1 MIFKVGGR
9 FFMEKRRNTIHGY
22 DEKDNTENNE
32 NLLKLKNL
40 KESCQSNVLK
50 DFMDDYLISGF
61 KNEFIDVD
69 MIIKEI
75 DNHSKNQD
83 LIKIIYIVHLIFE
96 QMNVNSNEFPIDELC
111 DYKYESVNGE
121 LFIKFLTRESEN
133 QFSKMY
139 EIVLFNNHK
148 DKKIGEKIIKS
159 FENKGSIMVMNILNL
174 LNMQIIGKKQQKENK
189 EEKFD
194 TVGALYSS
202 DAFMDSY
209 DWTKRDWG

>member
-1 MIFKVGGR
+1 
-9 FFMEKRRNTIHGY
+9 MEKRRNTIYGY

-50 DFMDDYLISGF
+50 DFIDDYLISGF

-96 QMNVNSNEFPIDELC
+96 QMNVKSNEFPIDELC

-148 DKKIGEKIIKS
+148 DEKIGEKIIKS
-159 FENKGSIMVMNILNL
+159 FENKGSIMVMNILSL

>member
-1 MIFKVGGR
+1 
-9 FFMEKRRNTIHGY
+9 MEKRRNSIYGY

-50 DFMDDYLISGF
+50 DFVDDYLISGF

-69 MIIKEI
+69 MIIKEL

-148 DKKIGEKIIKS
+148 DEKIGEKIIKS
-159 FENKGSIMVMNILNL
+159 FENEGSIMVMNILSL

>member
-1 MIFKVGGR
+1 
-9 FFMEKRRNTIHGY
+9 MEKRRNTIYGY

-50 DFMDDYLISGF
+50 DFIDDYLINGF

-148 DKKIGEKIIKS
+148 DEKIGEKIIKS
-159 FENKGSIMVMNILNL
+159 FENKGSIMVMNILSL

>member
-9 FFMEKRRNTIHGY
+9 FFMEKRRNTIYGY

-50 DFMDDYLISGF
+50 DFIDDYLISGF

-148 DKKIGEKIIKS
+148 DEKIGEKIIKS
-159 FENKGSIMVMNILNL
+159 FENKGSIMVMNILSL

>member
-1 MIFKVGGR
+1 
-9 FFMEKRRNTIHGY
+9 MEKRRNTIYGY

-40 KESCQSNVLK
+40 KESCQSNILK
-50 DFMDDYLISGF
+50 DFIDDYLISGF

-159 FENKGSIMVMNILNL
+159 FENKGSIMVMNILSL

>member
-1 MIFKVGGR
+1 
-9 FFMEKRRNTIHGY
+9 MEKRRNTIYGY

-50 DFMDDYLISGF
+50 DFIDDYLISGF

-83 LIKIIYIVHLIFE
+83 LIKIIYIVHLLFE

-148 DKKIGEKIIKS
+148 DEKIGEKIIKS
-159 FENKGSIMVMNILNL
+159 FENKGSIMVMNILSL

>member
-9 FFMEKRRNTIHGY
+9 FFMEKRRNTIYGY

-50 DFMDDYLISGF
+50 DFIDDYLISGF

-159 FENKGSIMVMNILNL
+159 FENKGSIMVMNILSL

>member
-159 FENKGSIMVMNILNL
+159 FENKGSIMVMNILS

>member
-1 MIFKVGGR
+1 
-9 FFMEKRRNTIHGY
+9 MEKRRNTIYGY

-50 DFMDDYLISGF
+50 DFIDDYLISGF

-75 DNHSKNQD
+75 GNHSKNQD

-121 LFIKFLTRESEN
+121 LFIKFLTHESEN

-148 DKKIGEKIIKS
+148 DEKIGEKIIKS
-159 FENKGSIMVMNILNL
+159 FENKGSIMVMNILSL

-194 TVGALYSS
+194 TVSALYSS

>member
-9 FFMEKRRNTIHGY
+9 FFMEKRRNSIYGY

-40 KESCQSNVLK
+40 KESCQTNVLK
-50 DFMDDYLISGF
+50 DFIDDYLISGF
-61 KNEFIDVD
+61 KNEFIDVN

-148 DKKIGEKIIKS
+148 DEKIGEKIIKS
-159 FENKGSIMVMNILNL
+159 FENKGSIMVMNILSL

-194 TVGALYSS
+194 TVSALYSS

>member
-1 MIFKVGGR
+1 
-9 FFMEKRRNTIHGY
+9 MEKRRNTIYGY

-32 NLLKLKNL
+32 NLLKIKNL

-50 DFMDDYLISGF
+50 DFVDDYLISGF

-96 QMNVNSNEFPIDELC
+96 QMNVNSNEFPIDDLC

-148 DKKIGEKIIKS
+148 DEKIGEKIIKS
-159 FENKGSIMVMNILNL
+159 FENKGSIMVMNILSL
-174 LNMQIIGKKQQKENK
+174 LNMQIIEKKQQKENK

>member
-1 MIFKVGGR
+1 
-9 FFMEKRRNTIHGY
+9 MEKRRNTIYGY

-50 DFMDDYLISGF
+50 DFIDDYLINGF

-111 DYKYESVNGE
+111 DYNYESVNGE

-148 DKKIGEKIIKS
+148 DEKIGEKIIKS
-159 FENKGSIMVMNILNL
+159 FENKGSIMVMNILSL

>member
-1 MIFKVGGR
+1 
-9 FFMEKRRNTIHGY
+9 MEKRRNTIYGY

-50 DFMDDYLISGF
+50 DFIDDYLISGF

-148 DKKIGEKIIKS
+148 DEKIGEKIIKF
-159 FENKGSIMVMNILNL
+159 FENKGSIMVMNILSL

>member
-9 FFMEKRRNTIHGY
+9 FFMEKRRNSIYGY

-50 DFMDDYLISGF
+50 DFVDDYLINGF

-148 DKKIGEKIIKS
+148 DEKIGEKIIKS
-159 FENKGSIMVMNILNL
+159 FENKGSIMVMNILSL

>member
-9 FFMEKRRNTIHGY
+9 FFMEKRRNTIYGY

-50 DFMDDYLISGF
+50 DFIDDYLISGF

-75 DNHSKNQD
+75 GNHSKNQD

-121 LFIKFLTRESEN
+121 LFIKFLTHESEN

-148 DKKIGEKIIKS
+148 DEKIGEKIIKS
-159 FENKGSIMVMNILNL
+159 FENKGSIMVMNILSL

-202 DAFMDSY
+202 DTFMDSY

>member
-1 MIFKVGGR
+1 
-9 FFMEKRRNTIHGY
+9 MEKRRNTIHGY

-148 DKKIGEKIIKS
+148 DEKIGEKIIKS
-159 FENKGSIMVMNILNL
+159 FENKGSIMVMNILSL

>member
-9 FFMEKRRNTIHGY
+9 FFMEKRRNTIYGY

-50 DFMDDYLISGF
+50 DFIDDYLISGF

-75 DNHSKNQD
+75 SNHSKNQD

-121 LFIKFLTRESEN
+121 LFIKFLTHESEN

-148 DKKIGEKIIKS
+148 DEKIGEKIIKS
-159 FENKGSIMVMNILNL
+159 FENKGSIMVMNILSL

>member
-9 FFMEKRRNTIHGY
+9 FFMEKRRNSIYGY

-50 DFMDDYLISGF
+50 DFVDDYLISGF
-61 KNEFIDVD
+61 KNEFIDVG

-148 DKKIGEKIIKS
+148 DEKIGEKIIKS
-159 FENKGSIMVMNILNL
+159 FENKGSIMVMNILSL

>member
-96 QMNVNSNEFPIDELC
+96 QMNVNSNEFSIDELC

-159 FENKGSIMVMNILNL
+159 FENKGSIMVMNILSL

>member
-1 MIFKVGGR
+1 
-9 FFMEKRRNTIHGY
+9 MEKRRNTIYGY

-50 DFMDDYLISGF
+50 DFIDDYLISGF

-148 DKKIGEKIIKS
+148 DEKIGEKIIKS
-159 FENKGSIMVMNILNL
+159 FENKSSIMVMNILSL

>member
-1 MIFKVGGR
+1 
-9 FFMEKRRNTIHGY
+9 MEKRRNTIHGY

-159 FENKGSIMVMNILNL
+159 FENKGSIMVMNILSL

>member
-1 MIFKVGGR
+1 
-9 FFMEKRRNTIHGY
+9 MEKRRNTIHGY

-83 LIKIIYIVHLIFE
+83 LIKIIYIVHLIFQ

-159 FENKGSIMVMNILNL
+159 FENKGSIMVMNILSL

>member
-1 MIFKVGGR
+1 
-9 FFMEKRRNTIHGY
+9 MEKRRNTIYGY

-40 KESCQSNVLK
+40 KESCQSNILK
-50 DFMDDYLISGF
+50 DFIDDYLISGF

-159 FENKGSIMVMNILNL
+159 FENKSSIMVMNILSL

>member
-1 MIFKVGGR
+1 MIFKVSGR
-9 FFMEKRRNTIHGY
+9 FFMEKRRNRIYGY

-50 DFMDDYLISGF
+50 DFVDDYLISGF

-148 DKKIGEKIIKS
+148 DEKIGEKIIKS
-159 FENKGSIMVMNILNL
+159 FENKGSIMVMNILSL

-189 EEKFD
+189 DEKFD

>member
-9 FFMEKRRNTIHGY
+9 FFMEKRRNSIYGY

-50 DFMDDYLISGF
+50 DFVDDYLISGF

-148 DKKIGEKIIKS
+148 DEKIGEKIIKS
-159 FENKGSIMVMNILNL
+159 FENKGSIMVMNILSL

>member
-50 DFMDDYLISGF
+50 DFIDDYLISGF

-75 DNHSKNQD
+75 DNYSKNQD

-148 DKKIGEKIIKS
+148 DEKIGEKIIKS
-159 FENKGSIMVMNILNL
+159 FENKGSIMVMNILSL

>member
-1 MIFKVGGR
+1 
-9 FFMEKRRNTIHGY
+9 MEKRRNTIHGY

-50 DFMDDYLISGF
+50 DFIDDYLISGF

-159 FENKGSIMVMNILNL
+159 FENKGSIMVMNILSL

>member
-1 MIFKVGGR
+1 
-9 FFMEKRRNTIHGY
+9 MEKRRNTIYGY

-50 DFMDDYLISGF
+50 DFIDDYLISGF

-75 DNHSKNQD
+75 SNHSKNQD

-121 LFIKFLTRESEN
+121 LFIKFLTHESEN

-148 DKKIGEKIIKS
+148 DEKIGEKIIKS
-159 FENKGSIMVMNILNL
+159 FENKGSIMVMNILSL

>member
-1 MIFKVGGR
+1 
-9 FFMEKRRNTIHGY
+9 MEKRRNTIYGY

-40 KESCQSNVLK
+40 KESCQSNILK
-50 DFMDDYLISGF
+50 DFIDDYLISGF

-148 DKKIGEKIIKS
+148 DEKIGEKIIKS
-159 FENKGSIMVMNILNL
+159 FENKGSIMVMNILSL

>member
-1 MIFKVGGR
+1 
-9 FFMEKRRNTIHGY
+9 MEKRRNTIHGY

-159 FENKGSIMVMNILNL
+159 FENKGSIMVMNILSL
-174 LNMQIIGKKQQKENK
+174 LNMKIIGKKQQKENK

>member
-1 MIFKVGGR
+1 
-9 FFMEKRRNTIHGY
+9 MEKRRNIIYGY

-50 DFMDDYLISGF
+50 DFIDDYLISGF

-148 DKKIGEKIIKS
+148 DEKIGEKIIKS
-159 FENKGSIMVMNILNL
+159 FENKGSIMVMNILSL

>member
-1 MIFKVGGR
+1 
-9 FFMEKRRNTIHGY
+9 MEKRRNTIYGY

-50 DFMDDYLISGF
+50 DFIDDYLISGF

-159 FENKGSIMVMNILNL
+159 FENKGSIMVMNILSL

>member
-1 MIFKVGGR
+1 
-9 FFMEKRRNTIHGY
+9 MEKRRNTIYGY

-50 DFMDDYLISGF
+50 DFIDDYLISGF

-148 DKKIGEKIIKS
+148 DEKIGEKIIKS
-159 FENKGSIMVMNILNL
+159 FENKGSIMVMNILSL

-209 DWTKRDWG
+209 DWTKRD

>member
-1 MIFKVGGR
+1 
-9 FFMEKRRNTIHGY
+9 MEKRRNTIYGY

-159 FENKGSIMVMNILNL
+159 FENKGSIMVMNILSL

>member
-1 MIFKVGGR
+1 
-9 FFMEKRRNTIHGY
+9 MEKRRNTIHGY

-75 DNHSKNQD
+75 DNYSKNQD

-148 DKKIGEKIIKS
+148 DEKIGEKIIKS
-159 FENKGSIMVMNILNL
+159 FENKGSIMVMNILSL

>member
-9 FFMEKRRNTIHGY
+9 LKIKKRRNTIHGY

-159 FENKGSIMVMNILNL
+159 FENKGSIMVMNILSL